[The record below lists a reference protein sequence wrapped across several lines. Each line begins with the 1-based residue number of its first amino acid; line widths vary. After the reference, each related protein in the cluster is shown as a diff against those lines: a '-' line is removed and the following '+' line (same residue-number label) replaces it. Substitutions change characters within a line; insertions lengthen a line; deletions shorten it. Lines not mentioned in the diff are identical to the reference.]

1 MSSVSM
7 VFTSSS
13 NNVTNNYGSIVN
25 KSDNDNDDDDEYT
38 INIIDNS
45 IIFDND
51 KSADISH
58 QKLSQNV
65 NRSIS
70 VIANTTNALLGVS
83 IFAMPWGFQQSG
95 ILGGSLITIFIAYI
109 AYETVKILL
118 LAQKLLFY
126 KYKDVKSYP
135 EITASTLG
143 GGYITGSWYWATLVQ
158 SATVISC
165 LGGCVGYLIFLGEIT
180 SQLFSIN
187 LKYAV
192 IAASFPLTL
201 LSWIRSFRD
210 MTIFT
215 IIGVIAIVLSVGA
228 ILYDGYNK
236 PSIGEY
242 APLIVPK
249 TSFNFLG
256 PATFLFTI
264 HYCVLSMGAE
274 NMNNDK
280 NGNI

>member
-118 LAQKLLFY
+118 L
-126 KYKDVKSYP
+126 S
-135 EITASTLG
+135 
-143 GGYITGSWYWATLVQ
+143 
-158 SATVISC
+158 
-165 LGGCVGYLIFLGEIT
+165 
-180 SQLFSIN
+180 
-187 LKYAV
+187 
-192 IAASFPLTL
+192 
-201 LSWIRSFRD
+201 
-210 MTIFT
+210 
-215 IIGVIAIVLSVGA
+215 
-228 ILYDGYNK
+228 
-236 PSIGEY
+236 
-242 APLIVPK
+242 
-249 TSFNFLG
+249 
-256 PATFLFTI
+256 
-264 HYCVLSMGAE
+264 
-274 NMNNDK
+274 
-280 NGNI
+280 